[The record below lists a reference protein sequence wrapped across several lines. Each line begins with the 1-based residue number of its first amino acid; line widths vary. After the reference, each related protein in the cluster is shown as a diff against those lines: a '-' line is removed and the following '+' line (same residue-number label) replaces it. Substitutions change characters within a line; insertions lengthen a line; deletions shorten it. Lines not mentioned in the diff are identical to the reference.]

1 VLGATVLEVL
11 RSLAIC
17 SLLVPAASQALS
29 ERCGRNVT
37 QAALCGHIASGCS
50 IKGVRFLAIGRLTKR
65 LLHRHAYPLT
75 TWGAVFVCCRHGV
88 SMIFGF
94 YRQVALYFFAVSL

>member
-29 ERCGRNVT
+29 KRCGRNVT
-37 QAALCGHIASGCS
+37 QAAPCGHVAARCS

-65 LLHRHAYPLT
+65 LLHRHACPLT
-75 TWGAVFVCCRHGV
+75 TWGAIFVYCHCSV
-88 SMIFGF
+88 SMISRF
-94 YRQVALYFFAVSL
+94 YRQVALYFFAASL

>member
-1 VLGATVLEVL
+1 MLGATVLEVPQ
-11 RSLAIC
+11 SLAIC

-50 IKGVRFLAIGRLTKR
+50 IKGVRFLAIGRLPKR
-65 LLHRHAYPLT
+65 LLHRHACPLT
-75 TWGAVFVCCRHGV
+75 TWGAIFVHCHCDV
-88 SMIFGF
+88 SMIFEF
-94 YRQVALYFFAVSL
+94 C